1 MCVEI
6 YVMVFHCLNTL
17 TKQDLDILK
26 TTSFWKFRKTKLKT
40 NESYEIKNQ
49 LIRNY
54 KILLNWILEKIKN
67 IVYHLAFV
75 LFLSYEYLYI
85 ILFLFLNDIILFIAL
100 SCLDLSEKSKNDS
113 APWVSFL
120 SQNVPIPNQ
129 SNSISDY
136 KY

>member
-1 MCVEI
+1 MLWRLNNN
-6 YVMVFHCLNTL
+6 FHCLNTL
-17 TKQDLDILK
+17 TKQNLGILK
-26 TTSFWKFRKTKLKT
+26 TTSFWKYRKTKLKT

-85 ILFLFLNDIILFIAL
+85 NFIFIFKWHHIVHCPLL
-100 SCLDLSEKSKNDS
+100 SWLEWKIEKRLCTLG
-113 APWVSFL
+113 F
-120 SQNVPIPNQ
+120 VPIPKRP
-129 SNSISDY
+129 NSQPI
-136 KY
+136 KFHFWL